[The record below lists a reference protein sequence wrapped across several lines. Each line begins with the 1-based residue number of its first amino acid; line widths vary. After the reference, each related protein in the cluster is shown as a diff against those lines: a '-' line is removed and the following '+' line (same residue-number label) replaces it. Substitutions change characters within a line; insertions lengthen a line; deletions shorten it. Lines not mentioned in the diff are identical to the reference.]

1 MSRCSPEGGFSR
13 CMFVGCFLLF
23 WLRVSGAWC
32 SIAAEVDDEQY
43 ALSLISDLEPTG
55 DAD

>member
-1 MSRCSPEGGFSR
+1 
-13 CMFVGCFLLF
+13 MFVGCFLLF

-43 ALSLISDLEPTG
+43 ALSLISDLEQTG